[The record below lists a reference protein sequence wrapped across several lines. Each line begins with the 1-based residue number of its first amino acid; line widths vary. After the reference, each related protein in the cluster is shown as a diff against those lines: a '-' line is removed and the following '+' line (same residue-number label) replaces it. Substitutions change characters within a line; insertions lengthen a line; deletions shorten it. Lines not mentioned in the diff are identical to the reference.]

1 MRLLESSKY
10 DASYCEKMVFNL
22 NLLNHRIHYFMNKRK
37 TDVLVVLP
45 AEIDD
50 LYSDDEI
57 VALREYVKSCV
68 LKKQ

>member
-1 MRLLESSKY
+1 
-10 DASYCEKMVFNL
+10 
-22 NLLNHRIHYFMNKRK
+22 MNKRK

-68 LKKQ
+68 LKNNN